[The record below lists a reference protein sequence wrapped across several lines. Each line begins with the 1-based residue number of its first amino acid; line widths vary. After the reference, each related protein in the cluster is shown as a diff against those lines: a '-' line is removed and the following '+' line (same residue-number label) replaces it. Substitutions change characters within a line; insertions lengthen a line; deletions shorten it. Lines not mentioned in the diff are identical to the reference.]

1 MGCSGVIDDHRGIVT
16 VSVVS
21 HLQGDLVAS
30 LLKDLAGFP
39 EIGKIVLVYNR
50 PEPPVSFPQKLASRI
65 EIIENSFPKGFG
77 ANHNAAFG
85 RCDTPFFC
93 IINPDVR
100 LPLNPFSQLLEQF
113 SDERIGLCA
122 PAVVSPE
129 GRQEDSARRFPTP
142 WGLFL
147 KLIGLT
153 DGRYRYS
160 SAASLFSPDWVAG
173 MFMLVR
179 SSCFGHLGGFDE
191 GFFLYY
197 EDVDFCAR
205 LRNAGWKLYLIP
217 GIAVVH
223 AAGRTSH
230 RNLVYLKWHLHSM
243 LRYFRKHLG

>member
-1 MGCSGVIDDHRGIVT
+1 MIDDHCGSVT
-16 VSVVS
+16 VSIVS

-30 LLKDLAGFP
+30 LLEDLADFP
-39 EIGKIVLVYNR
+39 EIGKVVLVYNR
-50 PEPPVSFPQKLASRI
+50 PEPPVFLPQKLSDRI
-65 EIIENSFPKGFG
+65 DIIENAFPKGFG
-77 ANHNAAFG
+77 ANHNAVFA

-100 LPLNPFSQLLEQF
+100 LSSNPFSQLLEQF
-113 SDERIGLCA
+113 SDKRTGLCA
-122 PAVVSPE
+122 PAVVTPE
-129 GRQEDSARRFPTP
+129 GHQEDSARRFPTP

-147 KLIGLT
+147 KVIGLA

-160 SAASLFSPDWVAG
+160 SEASPCSPDWVAG

-205 LRNAGWKLYLIP
+205 LRKAGWKLSLIP
-217 GIAVVH
+217 GVAVIH
-223 AAGRTSH
+223 AAGRMSH
-230 RNLVYLKWHLHSM
+230 RNLIYLKWHMSSM
-243 LRYFRKHLG
+243 LRYFRKHLL